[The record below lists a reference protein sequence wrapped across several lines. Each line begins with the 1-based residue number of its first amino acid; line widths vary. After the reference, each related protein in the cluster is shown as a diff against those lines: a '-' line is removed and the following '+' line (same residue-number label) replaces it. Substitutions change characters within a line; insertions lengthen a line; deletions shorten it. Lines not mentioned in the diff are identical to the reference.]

1 MRSCF
6 FASVYVL
13 LKIMTGRLG
22 VDMQS
27 YHLSD
32 KGNASYHSF
41 WQELRTS
48 LHVYVY
54 ATHHLLA

>member
-1 MRSCF
+1 
-6 FASVYVL
+6 
-13 LKIMTGRLG
+13 MTGRLG